1 MARLGGGGGSD
12 LRNSP
17 IKDYVLNMLREL
29 IRPVSWHYLGL
40 CSRGG
45 QQTPEA
51 SDVKTEALL
60 PRLLGI
66 LSKTG

>member
-1 MARLGGGGGSD
+1 MAWLGGGGVQS

-17 IKDYVLNMLREL
+17 IKDQVLNVLREL
-29 IRPVSWHYLGL
+29 VWPVSWHYLGL